1 MSESLE
7 YKLFIDIC
15 ANRLRFALNLE
26 AALWNCCLREQ
37 PNLSRLQMFMRYS
50 FELFFAHV
58 NTSLVISSQYVELYA
73 KMLLLEPVRASL
85 DALRSGFLEA
95 VPAVLLPKLTAED
108 FRLLLNGSPSVD
120 IAVLK
125 QRTHVSGDSRST
137 S

>member
-1 MSESLE
+1 
-7 YKLFIDIC
+7 
-15 ANRLRFALNLE
+15 
-26 AALWNCCLREQ
+26 
-37 PNLSRLQMFMRYS
+37 
-50 FELFFAHV
+50 
-58 NTSLVISSQYVELYA
+58 
-73 KMLLLEPVRASL
+73 MLLFEPVRASL

-95 VPAVLLPKLTAED
+95 VPAVLLSKLTAED